1 MLEEDANNSL
11 VKVRYIGYSSTYDE
25 WRLKDEIVQLSDAES
40 SSEENDCS
48 ESPAQSIH
56 FCLFQEL
63 ALRIKSLLN
72 SSRKGDPICRSVMP
86 FDALSFDSLIIRSRP
101 LPKAGLNSRR
111 QVYTIA
117 SMIKLEDLLGERWY
131 IRGLN
136 LTGDFCFV
144 TPGSVKFY
152 LKYNKGRIDYQMQDD
167 GTMLKKIYGKGCQ
180 LIFSFVCGD
189 GTSAQWSE
197 TIKKCTSSK

>member
-1 MLEEDANNSL
+1 MSVWRIVTKLPRQAKRHQKDIHRVQNCSEENKLYRLKVLEEDANNSL
-11 VKVRYIGYSSTYDE
+11 VKVRYIGCSSTYDE
-25 WRLKDEIVQLSDAES
+25 WRLKDKIVQLSDAES

-63 ALRIKSLLN
+63 AFRIKSLLN
-72 SSRKGDPICRSVMP
+72 SSRKGDPICRSVMS

-117 SMIKLEDLLGERWY
+117 SMTKLEDLLGAM
-131 IRGLN
+131 
-136 LTGDFCFV
+136 V
-144 TPGSVKFY
+144 HS
-152 LKYNKGRIDYQMQDD
+152 
-167 GTMLKKIYGKGCQ
+167 GTKPYRRFLLCHSW
-180 LIFSFVCGD
+180 FS
-189 GTSAQWSE
+189 
-197 TIKKCTSSK
+197 